1 MVLTPSRRRGLAIL
15 AATVVGVALTAR
27 LGVWQLHRAAE
38 KEALEATRESRGRLP
53 ALTERDLARDETEVA
68 DQAYRR
74 IRLHGRWLADHT
86 IYLDNRQMDGHPG
99 FYVVTPLLLTARGD
113 AVVVQR
119 GWIPRNS
126 VDRTVL
132 APVQTPTGDV
142 DVEGI
147 VAPPP
152 TRLFEFAHETEGT
165 IRQNLDLAAF
175 AVESG
180 VALRPLSV
188 QQSDGAATAGDGLQR
203 RWPRP
208 AVDVQR
214 NYGYA
219 FQWFAMA
226 ALMTGLYVWFQLV
239 RPRLRRGA

>member
-1 MVLTPSRRRGLAIL
+1 MVLMAGRRRAAVIL
-15 AATVVGVALTAR
+15 AATLAGVLVTGR
-27 LGVWQLHRAAE
+27 LGIWQLDRAAQ
-38 KEALEATRESRGRLP
+38 KEALEASHESRGAMVPLD
-53 ALTERDLARDETEVA
+53 ERELARDEAEA
-68 DQAYRR
+68 RGQSYRR
-74 IRLHGRWLADHT
+74 IHLHGRWLAERT
-86 IYLDNRQMDGHPG
+86 VFLDNRQMDGRPG
-99 FYVVTPLLLTARGD
+99 FYVVTPLLLAPGGD

-119 GWIPRNS
+119 GWVPRNML
-126 VDRTVL
+126 DRTAL
-132 APVQTPTGDV
+132 PPVQTPAGEVDV
-142 DVEGI
+142 DGI

-152 TRLFEFAHETEGT
+152 ARLFEFAHETGGT

-175 AVESG
+175 AVEAG

-188 QQSDGAATAGDGLQR
+188 QQTGPARADDGSLQR

-239 RPRLRRGA
+239 RPRLRRSA